1 MRAPRRDDR
10 QRTEMAMRQD
20 DALRCHCGSLLARV
34 VQDGVEI
41 KCRRCKRRVVIPL
54 NPGDTGNN

>member
-1 MRAPRRDDR
+1 MSAPR
-10 QRTEMAMRQD
+10 QGEQHPVETVMREE

-34 VQDGVEI
+34 VPDGVEI

-54 NPGDTGNN
+54 SAGDVIE